1 MAAGKNKAPESQA
14 ILNRRARFDYHI
26 EDELETGVV
35 LVGSEVKSIRDGK
48 ANLQDAYAIERDE
61 EIWLINAY
69 IAEYP
74 AANRFNHEPRRAR
87 KLLLHK
93 KEVRKL
99 VGKLRVKGY
108 TLVPI
113 RLYFNA
119 RGRVKLMLGLG
130 RGKKEFDKRDSI
142 KEREW
147 KREQARTVR
156 THS

>member
-1 MAAGKNKAPESQA
+1 MAAKKRAPETSA
-14 ILNRRARFDYHI
+14 ILNRRARFDYQI
-26 EDELETGVV
+26 EDEVETGIV

-48 ANLQDAYAIERDE
+48 ANLQDAYALERDE
-61 EIWLINAY
+61 EIWLVNAY

-74 AANRFNHEPRRAR
+74 AANRFNHEPRRQR

-93 KEVRKL
+93 KEIRKL

-113 RLYFNA
+113 RLYFDA

-130 RGKKEFDKRDSI
+130 KGKKEFDKRESI
-142 KEREW
+142 KDREW
-147 KREQARTVR
+147 QREKARAVR
-156 THS
+156 TRP

>member
-1 MAAGKNKAPESQA
+1 MAAKNRAPETSA

-26 EDELETGVV
+26 EDEVETGIV

-48 ANLQDAYAIERDE
+48 ANLQDAYAVERDE
-61 EIWLINAY
+61 EIWLVNAY

-74 AANRFNHEPRRAR
+74 AANRFNHEPRRQR

-93 KEVRKL
+93 KEIRKL
-99 VGKLRVKGY
+99 VGKLRVKGF

-113 RLYFNA
+113 RMYFDA

-130 RGKKEFDKRDSI
+130 KGKKEFDKRESI
-142 KEREW
+142 KDREW
-147 KREQARTVR
+147 QREKARAVR
-156 THS
+156 TRP